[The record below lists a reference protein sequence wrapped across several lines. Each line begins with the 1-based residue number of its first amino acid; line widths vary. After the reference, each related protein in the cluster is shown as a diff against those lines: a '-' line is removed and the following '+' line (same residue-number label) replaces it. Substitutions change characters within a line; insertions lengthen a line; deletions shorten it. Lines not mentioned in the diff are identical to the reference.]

1 MSKQTTRSTG
11 KSIGF
16 LSEREID
23 IYGSKGRRKARMFY
37 SSLNQNIVGKK
48 QRKNINNEEQLDMS
62 FSTSINRLREKTR
75 SEKSQSSSISN
86 RINYLQVDLHRK
98 KQMVEIAKRKYHRMM
113 EVRNQSFLEK
123 TSLTKVSMGLFRIDS
138 SLSRITMKQ

>member
-48 QRKNINNEEQLDMS
+48 QRKNINNEE
-62 FSTSINRLREKTR
+62 
-75 SEKSQSSSISN
+75 
-86 RINYLQVDLHRK
+86 
-98 KQMVEIAKRKYHRMM
+98 
-113 EVRNQSFLEK
+113 
-123 TSLTKVSMGLFRIDS
+123 
-138 SLSRITMKQ
+138 